1 MNKGPIFIGGL
12 DRCGKTTLRAFLV
25 SHPNISIPAVG
36 SNMWTY
42 FYGQFGDLSDP
53 TNFERCMDA
62 MLHYKHVRFLKPD
75 AKEIREVFHRPM

>member
-1 MNKGPIFIGGL
+1 MQTNSRPIFIGGL

-53 TNFERCMDA
+53 ENTTGLVMPPSGGRPD
-62 MLHYKHVRFLKPD
+62 LSDQDFL
-75 AKEIREVFHRPM
+75 AIIAHLRAQ